1 MSIVVQPG
9 RPEPYVSPP
18 ARVVRTVVFGEP
30 ILFTVTA
37 PRDEIQK
44 HHAAGRFY
52 EQEELEIIRQWCP
65 PGSVFCDVG
74 ANIGN
79 HSLFAAKFLRPSRV
93 IPVEPN
99 PVAIELLR
107 SNLELNGV
115 AALCDFGCL
124 GFGLSDRTEEGLSI
138 VAPTGNLGAG
148 RLIGDGEGA
157 LSARRGDDLLAGRP
171 VDFLKIDVEGMEMR
185 ALAGLEATISAT
197 RPRLFV
203 EVARSNGDA
212 FRDWAGAHRYEVVAR
227 FQRYPANVNYALIPR
242 P

>member
-1 MSIVVQPG
+1 MDQSG
-9 RPEPYVSPP
+9 RPDPYTSPV
-18 ARVVRTVVFGEP
+18 ARVVRSVVFGEP

-44 HHAAGRFY
+44 YHAAGRFY
-52 EQEELEIIRQWCP
+52 EEEELEIIRQWCP

-99 PVAIELLR
+99 PVAIALLR

-115 AALCDFGCL
+115 AALCDLGCL
-124 GFGLSDRTEEGLSI
+124 GYGLSDRTEEGLSI
-138 VAPTGNLGAG
+138 IAPESNLGAG
-148 RLIGDGEGA
+148 RLVGDGEGA
-157 LSARRGDDLLAGRP
+157 LRVRRGDDLLAGRP

-185 ALAGLEATISAT
+185 VLAGLEATISAT

-203 EVARSNGDA
+203 EVDRSNGDA
-212 FRDWAGAHRYEVVAR
+212 FRDWVAAHRYEVVAR
-227 FQRYPANVNYALIPR
+227 FRRYRANINFALVPKR
-242 P
+242 